1 MVKAL
6 FRDISARLNGVSDNP
21 DRESEFIMEQVYGR
35 DVRLEILK
43 GQLDREPTQ
52 GELAKIDSIV
62 TRRKSGEPLQYIIGE
77 WEFYGLDFKVTPAVL
92 IPRADTEVLVETAL
106 KLIEGI
112 NAPRVLD
119 LCSGTG
125 CVAVAIKSVRP
136 DAEVSALE
144 LYPEAFEV
152 LKENIARHG
161 GDVTPINADAMRE
174 RTAADLADFD
184 LITANPPYLTAED
197 MESLQREVRSEPAT
211 ALYGGDD
218 GLDFY
223 RELSRIWKNSLKD
236 GGHIAY
242 EIGWMQADDVAEI
255 LSANGYSDI
264 KVKTD
269 IESRPRVVHARK

>member
-6 FRDISARLNGVSDNP
+6 FRDISERLNGVSDSP
-21 DRESEFIMEQVYGR
+21 DREAELIMEQVYGR
-35 DVRLEILK
+35 DVRLELLK
-43 GQLDREPTQ
+43 GRLDREPTQ
-52 GELAKIDSIV
+52 GELAKIDGIV
-62 TRRKSGEPLQYIIGE
+62 TRRKSGEPLQYILGE
-77 WEFYGLDFKVTPAVL
+77 WEFYGLGFKVTPAVL
-92 IPRADTEVLVETAL
+92 IPRADTEVLVDTAL
-106 KLIEGI
+106 KLIDGI
-112 NAPRVLD
+112 KAPRVLD

-125 CVAVAIKSVRP
+125 CVALAIKSVRT

-161 GDVTPINADAMRE
+161 GDVTPINSDAMRE
-174 RTAADLADFD
+174 RTAADLVGFD

-197 MESLQREVRSEPAT
+197 MENLQREVRSEPAT
-211 ALYGGDD
+211 ALYGGND

-242 EIGWMQADDVAEI
+242 EIGWTQAEDVAEI
-255 LSANGYSDI
+255 LSANGYRDI
-264 KVKTD
+264 EVKTD